1 MLYVPIIGQLV
12 EGGYEIKRS
21 TMAFMTVVI
30 DFVICLIFVIY
41 INVVGCQIQS
51 KKSSVLTDFAVEIS
65 NLPTSFEYGTEDDL
79 RA

>member
-30 DFVICLIFVIY
+30 DFAICLIFVIY
-41 INVVGCQIQS
+41 INVVGCQI
-51 KKSSVLTDFAVEIS
+51 
-65 NLPTSFEYGTEDDL
+65 
-79 RA
+79 